1 MPGGAMLF
9 RKQYETA
16 KKIDALFNAIDKCVS
31 LFKDTV
37 SRLIVEGP
45 TAQNDEA
52 AMRVHDAE
60 GRVDDI
66 VREIE
71 IAMYENALIPESRG
85 DVLGILESIDKIPDT
100 LQSLVF
106 QLSHQNIKVPYQ
118 FKDTMLRLV
127 DVNLEAYVFLKEAVI
142 NLFYNKDVQALISQI
157 DRRESTSD
165 KIVRELIKAIFNCQI
180 DKADK
185 ILLKQIVSNIGDIS
199 DFCEDTTGRL
209 RIAIIKRRI

>member
-1 MPGGAMLF
+1 MLF
-9 RKQYETA
+9 RKQHEMA
-16 KKIDALFNAIDKCVS
+16 KKIDALMGAIDKCIN
-31 LFKDTV
+31 LFQETMK
-37 SRLIVEGP
+37 RLIVEGP
-45 TAQNDEA
+45 TLENDEA

-71 IAMYENALIPESRG
+71 TSMYENALIPESRG

-106 QLSHQNIKVPYQ
+106 QMSHQKIAVPYQ
-118 FKDTMLRLV
+118 FREAMLRLV
-127 DVNLEAYVFLKEAVI
+127 DVNLEAYFFLREAVI
-142 NLFYNKDVQALISQI
+142 NLFYDKDIQNLITRI
-157 DRRESTSD
+157 DRRESASD
-165 KIVRELIKAIFNCQI
+165 KIERELIKNIFNCEI

-185 ILLKQIVSNIGDIS
+185 ILLKEIVVNIGDIS
-199 DFCEDTTGRL
+199 DYCEDTTDRL